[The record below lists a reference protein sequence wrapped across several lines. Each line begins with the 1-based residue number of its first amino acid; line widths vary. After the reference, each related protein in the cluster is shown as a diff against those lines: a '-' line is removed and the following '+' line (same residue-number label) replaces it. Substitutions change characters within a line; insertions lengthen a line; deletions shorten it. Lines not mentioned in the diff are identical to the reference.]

1 MALSDPDSIWFS
13 QHLHHRQALSL
24 LNEYQLLFLLWPQ
37 FPLSSVGWWNWQL
50 WIWLGNCLLLGKKRV
65 NVMKVKAKLLILCSA
80 DQILQGTS
88 WLRLDCLLLWVCRS
102 YNIKCQWSGKQ
113 MHFRNRCLWYPFAPA
128 MDLQLESCSGIT
140 LMHQVCLLLSL
151 DLGLKA
157 SPGLAWPALIRQ
169 MGHLPCKQR
178 QASRGLLNLVIL
190 CMWHLGFRMILSMN
204 AEVPF
209 SYSKPS

>member
-1 MALSDPDSIWFS
+1 MSINCCSFCD
-13 QHLHHRQALSL
+13 HNSL
-24 LNEYQLLFLLWPQ
+24 CPLWGGGTGS
-37 FPLSSVGWWNWQL
+37 FGYGWATA
-50 WIWLGNCLLLGKKRV
+50 CCLGKKRV

-157 SPGLAWPALIRQ
+157 SPGLACPHQADGPSSLQTKTSITGTFNSGDLI
-169 MGHLPCKQR
+169 HVT
-178 QASRGLLNLVIL
+178 S
-190 CMWHLGFRMILSMN
+190 GFQKEFVNECRSSI
-204 AEVPF
+204 
-209 SYSKPS
+209 